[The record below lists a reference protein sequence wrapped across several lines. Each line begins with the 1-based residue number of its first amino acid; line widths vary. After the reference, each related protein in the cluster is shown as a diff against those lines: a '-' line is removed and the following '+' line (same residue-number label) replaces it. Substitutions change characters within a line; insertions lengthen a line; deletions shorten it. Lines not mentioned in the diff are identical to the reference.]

1 MAKESED
8 TVETPGRILYIRSLR
23 EFEADNCMS
32 KKKISLVCYK
42 HI

>member
-1 MAKESED
+1 
-8 TVETPGRILYIRSLR
+8 LR

-42 HI
+42 HIWKIWGIGSKM